1 MQGQI
6 LAALGHLRQLDLV
19 NQSPPDKGTYDDLLK
34 DGENRKLAPTHGLLS
49 GRND

>member
-1 MQGQI
+1 
-6 LAALGHLRQLDLV
+6 LAARLGHRRQLDLV
-19 NQSPPDKGTYDDLLK
+19 DESPPNKGMYDDLLK